1 MPPPPSILA
10 SANFDFAPGEAPDI
24 RARFLRD
31 VLQGLARPRKAI
43 PSLWFYDAQGSR
55 IFQRI
60 MALDA
65 YYPTRIEHEI
75 LTSHAIEIT
84 APLGGGP
91 CTVVDLGAGD
101 GTKTRLLLAPLHRR
115 CTRAAYAPI
124 DISAAA
130 LADVA
135 ARMSSTFPRLRIT
148 PVQAEYFDGLRALHD
163 RDAGTLLV
171 LFLGS
176 NIGNLEAPE
185 AIAFLRTMRTAL
197 RPGDHVLVGF
207 DLLKDLSVL
216 RAAYDDDA
224 GVTAAFNLNLL
235 ARINR
240 ELDGDFD
247 LESFEHVASF
257 DPQRPA
263 MESWLRSRRRQRV
276 RVAGQSF
283 TFEAGES
290 IHTEISCKYREAD
303 VTALAAAAGFLEVG
317 RFRDRRNWFAD
328 ALWRVGET

>member
-1 MPPPPSILA
+1 MAPSPATLA
-10 SANFDFAPGEAPDI
+10 VAGDSPSEAPGI

-31 VLQGLARPRKAI
+31 VLGGLGRPRKAI
-43 PSLWFYDAQGSR
+43 PSLWFYDARGSELFR
-55 IFQRI
+55 RI
-60 MALDA
+60 MELEA

-75 LTSHAIEIT
+75 LASHAAEIT
-84 APLGGGP
+84 APLDGGP

-101 GTKTRLLLAPLHRR
+101 GTKTRLLLAPLQGR
-115 CTRAAYAPI
+115 CIRSAYAPI
-124 DISAAA
+124 DISATA
-130 LADVA
+130 LRDVS
-135 ARMSSTFPRLRIT
+135 ARMSSLFPRLPIT
-148 PVQAEYFDGLRALHD
+148 PVQAEYFDGLRALH
-163 RDAGTLLV
+163 RPDAGTLLV

-185 AIAFLRTMRTAL
+185 AIGFLRTMRSAL

-207 DLLKDLSVL
+207 DLLKDLPVL

-247 LESFEHVASF
+247 LGAFEHVAAF
-257 DPQRPA
+257 DPARPA

-276 RVAGQSF
+276 RVAGHSF
-283 TFEAGES
+283 RFEVGER
-290 IHTEISCKYREAD
+290 IHTEISCKYRERDIDAF
-303 VTALAAAAGFLEVG
+303 AATAGFEEIG
-317 RFRDRRNWFAD
+317 RFRDRRGWFVD
-328 ALWRVGET
+328 ALWRVGER

>member
-1 MPPPPSILA
+1 MPPPPSTLA
-10 SANFDFAPGEAPDI
+10 VAEASPGEAPGI

-31 VLQGLARPRKAI
+31 VVEGLGRSRKSI
-43 PSLWFYDAQGSR
+43 PSLWFYDARGSELFQG
-55 IFQRI
+55 I

-65 YYPTRIEHEI
+65 YYPTRIEHE
-75 LTSHAIEIT
+75 LLASHAAGIT

-101 GTKTRLLLAPLHRR
+101 GTKTRLLVAPLHRR
-115 CTRAAYAPI
+115 CTRVAYAPI

-130 LADVA
+130 LSGVS
-135 ARMSSTFPRLRIT
+135 ARMASIFPRLRIT
-148 PVQAEYFDGLRALHD
+148 PVQAEYFDGLRALH
-163 RDAGTLLV
+163 RQDAGTLLV

-207 DLLKDLSVL
+207 DLLKDLPIL
-216 RAAYDDDA
+216 QAAYDDDA

-240 ELDGDFD
+240 ELGGDFD
-247 LESFEHVASF
+247 LGAFEHVATF
-257 DPQRPA
+257 DPVRPA
-263 MESWLRSRRRQRV
+263 MESWLRSRRRQQV
-276 RVAGQSF
+276 RVDGRTF
-283 TFEAGES
+283 RFEAGER
-290 IHTEISCKYREAD
+290 IHTEISCKYRERD
-303 VTALAAAAGFLEVG
+303 VGAFAAAAGFEEVG
-317 RFRDRRNWFAD
+317 RYRDRRRWFLD
-328 ALWRVGET
+328 ALWRVGAP